1 MLVSRKLLEEFVD
14 LSGLSEIE
22 IANTLTFAGI
32 EVESVTKLAYGDK
45 LVIGEVLEC
54 SKVIGSDHLSLTK
67 VNLGSKHGVS
77 QIICGA
83 PNISKG
89 HKVIVALPSC
99 NLPSLTIKKQP
110 LKA

>member
-14 LSGLSEIE
+14 LSGLSDIE

-67 VNLGSKHGVS
+67 VNLGSKHGVN

-83 PNISKG
+83 PNIAKG
-89 HKVIVALPSC
+89 QKLLLPF
-99 NLPSLTIKKQP
+99 LAAIFLLLQLKKQP
-110 LKA
+110 